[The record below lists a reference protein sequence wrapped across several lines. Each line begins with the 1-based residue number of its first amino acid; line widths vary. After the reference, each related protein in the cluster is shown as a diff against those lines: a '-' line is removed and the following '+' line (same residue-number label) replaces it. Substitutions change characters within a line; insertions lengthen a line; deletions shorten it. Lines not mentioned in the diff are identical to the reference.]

1 MVINSNMSISTQE
14 EILIMTVWPL
24 CYQAPII
31 SGQGASHSRI
41 NSSKILLGE
50 CGLGRNDPHI
60 EYKIISLCQL
70 LTDHIYLFFHMFTPS
85 WLLVYLRPLPLWKI
99 HFQYLSTVLVYTFV
113 LLPLPLAC
121 FVFPA
126 GGLQGWLLVNCTLS
140 VSNPYLQLS
149 SFKWLCL
156 QLKSKHSFTTENK
169 RQISWS
175 HRFTLDQP
183 WK

>member
-1 MVINSNMSISTQE
+1 
-14 EILIMTVWPL
+14 MTVWPL

-50 CGLGRNDPHI
+50 CGLGRNDPTCWIQNNLSVSASDWPHL
-60 EYKIISLCQL
+60 SLL
-70 LTDHIYLFFHMFTPS
+70 SH
-85 WLLVYLRPLPLWKI
+85 VYTILASCLSSRPLPLWKI
-99 HFQYLSTVLVYTFV
+99 HFQYLSCLGLHTFV

-121 FVFPA
+121 FVFPT
-126 GGLQGWLLVNCTLS
+126 GGLQVGKLLVSCTLS

>member
-1 MVINSNMSISTQE
+1 
-14 EILIMTVWPL
+14 MTVWPL

-50 CGLGRNDPHI
+50 CGLGRNDPTYWIQNNLSVSASDWPHL
-60 EYKIISLCQL
+60 SLL
-70 LTDHIYLFFHMFTPS
+70 SH
-85 WLLVYLRPLPLWKI
+85 VYTILASCLSSRPLLLWKI
-99 HFQYLSTVLVYTFV
+99 HFQYLSCLGLHTFV

-121 FVFPA
+121 VVFPT
-126 GGLQGWLLVNCTLS
+126 GGLQVGKLLVSYTVS

-149 SFKWLCL
+149 SFKSLCL
-156 QLKSKHSFTTENK
+156 QLKSKHSFTTKNK
-169 RQISWS
+169 RQTSWS